1 MVPGRALKEIHR
13 ASGSGLGGD
22 SINVQFFQHLEKVF
36 GSKVMSRFK
45 NENNQKAALYDL
57 EMEIE
62 LKKRNLDF
70 DQNGNLKI
78 AIPPALIE
86 MFEEDEDKDFEEHLN
101 SFPGFKFKRGKLL
114 VNQKI
119 ITEIFIPSVTSL
131 IQLVRKIIAQENVT
145 KISDIIM
152 VGGFSQSPIVSK
164 TVKDLFKHENVNV
177 IIPNDPDLAVLQGA
191 VMYRYWPEVVRTRR
205 SPYTYGTRLLRL
217 WLDGDDESKMTRRGK
232 SKEVFCGDHFEKFV
246 SLNDEFE
253 TGQTATIKVYPVEAD
268 TTEMAIDVYTS
279 DKSDPR
285 YTTDNGC
292 EKLGRLV
299 VHMPDTTKG
308 LDRRADVT
316 MTMGSTEIVVQG
328 KMMPD
333 GTPTKVVFDMLNA
346 K

>member
-1 MVPGRALKEIHR
+1 M
-13 ASGSGLGGD
+13 ASGNGLGGD
-22 SINVQFFQHLEKVF
+22 SINVRFFQYLEKIF

-78 AIPPALIE
+78 DMPPSLIE
-86 MFEEDEDKDFEEHLN
+86 MFEEDEGKDFEEHLK
-101 SFPGFKFKRGKLL
+101 SLPSLKYKRGKLL

-119 ITEIFIPSVTSL
+119 ITEIFEPSVTSL
-131 IQLVRKIIAQENVT
+131 VPLVRKIIAQENVT

-164 TVKDLFKHENVNV
+164 TIKNLFEHENVNV

-217 WLDGDDESKMTRRGK
+217 WLDGDDESKKTRRGK

-253 TGQTATIKVYPVEAD
+253 TGQTATLDVFPVEAE

-292 EKLGRLV
+292 EKLGRLI
-299 VHMPDTTKG
+299 VHMPDTTNG
-308 LDRRADVT
+308 LGRRADVT

-328 KMMPD
+328 RMMPD
-333 GTPTKVVFDMLNA
+333 GTPTKVVFDMLSA